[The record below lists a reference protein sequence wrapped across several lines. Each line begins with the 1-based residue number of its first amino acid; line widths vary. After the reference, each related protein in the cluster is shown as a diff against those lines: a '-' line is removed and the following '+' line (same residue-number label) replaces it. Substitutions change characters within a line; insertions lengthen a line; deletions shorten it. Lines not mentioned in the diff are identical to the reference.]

1 MHQVDDLSQTEFRL
15 RVQAAWEGVRNPS
28 PQATRVRTRV
38 CWRIWRNEPYHGV
51 RQDTKEWVRVIAP
64 HPSQGHFFAADC
76 AQCASV
82 VRNGFAPAGAS
93 TFPVRDVLN
102 GTMRP

>member
-1 MHQVDDLSQTEFRL
+1 MHEVDDLSQKNSGCACKRPGKDSETLHPKPHECVLESLAHLAERTL
-15 RVQAAWEGVRNPS
+15 PRSAAG
-28 PQATRVRTRV
+28 
-38 CWRIWRNEPYHGV
+38 H
-51 RQDTKEWVRVIAP
+51 KEWVRVSP

-82 VRNGFAPAGAS
+82 VRNEFAPAGAS